1 MCQWNLFLNTGVDI
15 EQIDGLLNWHGG
27 GGVGGKNL
35 QLHACV
41 KGKIGR
47 PCPWAGNTIILMSTP
62 AAKKDSIT
70 CITDNSE
77 LRQNVMQKEGGGGEG
92 HTHTH
97 THTHTQ
103 KKAPLY

>member
-77 LRQNVMQKEGGGGEG
+77 LRQNAMQKGGRRGS
-92 HTHTH
+92 
-97 THTHTQ
+97 
-103 KKAPLY
+103 